1 MPDYQRFKFRSLTL
15 CVDKT
20 ITMPAITKAPLLCIR
35 ENHKHHV
42 LGKVETAYKVSSSL
56 ISCKWENVLYSCFA
70 FIPHH
75 STLYDLYTYTIL
87 HNIGVLHVLIKACNN
102 PMAVVTC
109 FRWTDFAFN
118 SQKLCKV
125 VQPTHEQTNNM
136 RSTLQRRTWQ
146 LRKHQFRFY
155 KA

>member
-1 MPDYQRFKFRSLTL
+1 MPGYQRFKFRSLTF

-20 ITMPAITKAPLLCIR
+20 IKLCLQLRRLHFSASVKTPNIMCYEKSR
-35 ENHKHHV
+35 LH
-42 LGKVETAYKVSSSL
+42 KVSSSL
-56 ISCKWENVLYSCFA
+56 ISCKWENVSYSCFA

-87 HNIGVLHVLIKACNN
+87 HNIAVLHVLIKACNN
-102 PMAVVTC
+102 PMDVVTC

-125 VQPTHEQTNNM
+125 VPTHEQTNNT
-136 RSTLQRRTWQ
+136 RSTLHRRTWQ
-146 LRKHQFRFY
+146 LRKHQFST
-155 KA
+155 AV